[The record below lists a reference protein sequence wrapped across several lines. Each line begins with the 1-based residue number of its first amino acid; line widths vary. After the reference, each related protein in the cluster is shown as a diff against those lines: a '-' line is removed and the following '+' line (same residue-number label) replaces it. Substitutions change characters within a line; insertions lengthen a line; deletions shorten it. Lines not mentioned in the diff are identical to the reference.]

1 MKVPSRHHTAD
12 KGRSERNFNIGDLVL
27 VKLQA
32 CSSSLVH
39 RSNQKLSF
47 KFYGPF
53 MLFYF
58 PGSLIP
64 RIEVVGVW
72 FSPSTGRETP
82 GRSTHAE
89 APHDNVK

>member
-1 MKVPSRHHTAD
+1 MKIPSRHHTAD

-53 MLFYF
+53 MLF
-58 PGSLIP
+58 
-64 RIEVVGVW
+64 
-72 FSPSTGRETP
+72 
-82 GRSTHAE
+82 
-89 APHDNVK
+89 